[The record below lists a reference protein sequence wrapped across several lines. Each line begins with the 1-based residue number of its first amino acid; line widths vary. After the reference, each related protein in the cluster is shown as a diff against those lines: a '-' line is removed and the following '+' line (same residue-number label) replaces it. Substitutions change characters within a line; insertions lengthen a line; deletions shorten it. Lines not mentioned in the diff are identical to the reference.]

1 MTPHKTNYFSAYAL
15 YVGFIVLIIG
25 ACVCPPVLP
34 DAKKDHPTDSN
45 DHKNSANETIEH
57 DPILSLE
64 YHRYLR
70 EIVNV
75 LETDPAF
82 KQMIENANADDIKT
96 GKIASHLE
104 LVNHNVRTKLDELK
118 RKEIER
124 LRQLISRKVALNSGK
139 LLAKVSSSQQKT
151 KNYLTNLLNFF
162 LK

>member
-1 MTPHKTNYFSAYAL
+1 VNPNAPKTA
-15 YVGFIVLIIG
+15 
-25 ACVCPPVLP
+25 
-34 DAKKDHPTDSN
+34 DATSTDHTTN
-45 DHKNSANETIEH
+45 KANETVEH
-57 DPILSLE
+57 DPILALE

-82 KQMIENANADDIKT
+82 KQMIENASADDIKVGNNRSIFSFKLIASCLPKPAFLKS

-124 LRQLISRKVALNSGK
+124 LRQLITRKVALNS
-139 LLAKVSSSQQKT
+139 SE
-151 KNYLTNLLNFF
+151 F
-162 LK
+162 